1 MNAVSTKEQIIQF
14 LEENLESENH
24 FLVQVNIGLGKVQ
37 EGKVQVL
44 MDSDSGITIAECAAY
59 SRKLGKFLDEADLFS
74 SAYSLEVASPG
85 LDFPLSTERQFR
97 KNIGRFLLLDTK
109 EGKQLEGKLLSWT
122 PEVLELEVHEKSKG
136 KKTNAKTIQVNA
148 IEIVKAKVTVSFK

>member
-1 MNAVSTKEQIIQF
+1 MNPVSTKEQIIQF
-14 LEENLESENH
+14 LEENLESEAH

-44 MDSDSGITIAECAAY
+44 MDSDSGITIADCASY
-59 SRKLGKFLDEADLFS
+59 SRKLGKFLDDSDLFS

-122 PEVLELEVHEKSKG
+122 PELLDLEVHEKSKG
-136 KKTNAKTIQVNA
+136 KKTIAKTIQVKA
-148 IEIVKAKVTVSFK
+148 TEIVKAKVTVSFK

>member
-1 MNAVSTKEQIIQF
+1 MNTADNKERITQF
-14 LEENLESENH
+14 LEDNLESEAH
-24 FLVQVNIGLGKVQ
+24 FLVQVNVGLGKVQ

-59 SRKLGKFLDEADLFS
+59 SRKLGKFLDEADLFT

-85 LDFPLSTERQFR
+85 LDFPLHTERQFR
-97 KNIGRFLLLDTK
+97 KNVGRFLLLDTR

-122 PEVLELEVHEKSKG
+122 PDSLELEVHEKSKG
-136 KKTNAKTIQVNA
+136 KKTIAQTIQVQA
-148 IEIVKAKVTVSFK
+148 SDIVKAKVTVSFK